1 LREIES
7 LILLLG
13 AAALLAQLA
22 RTLAVPYPVF
32 LVVGGLV
39 IGFVPGLPTLRIPPE
54 VIFTVFLP
62 PLLNYAAFFTSPR
75 DLRAHLRP
83 IALLAVGL
91 VLFTMSAVAL
101 VAHFLIGMPWA
112 VAFVLGAILGPT
124 DPTAAQ
130 AVFGRLGVPARVR
143 TIVEGESLVN
153 DGSGLVAY
161 RIAVAAVVGGA
172 FSLWEAGL
180 DFVVMSGGGLLFGV
194 VLGWAVLPLWARVK
208 DSSIFIALSLLTAYA
223 VYILAEDVLHV
234 SGVLAVVSYGLYRG
248 WRDPRIFPDASTRAR
263 NISFWGVLIFLL
275 ESLLFVLIG
284 QQLPSVI
291 AGLGE
296 YRAADVLLY
305 GVLIYAAL
313 TAARFGWFFIVPSL
327 NPVFDR
333 VLRTRYFQS
342 PWQQRLLMS
351 WSGMR
356 GAVALAAALAIP
368 VSTSDGSPFP
378 ERDLVLFLTFSA
390 ILASLVLQGLTLG
403 PLTRALRLKG
413 EEGADKLV
421 ELETRLEA
429 SRAALER
436 LEQLGDDERIS
447 SSARERV
454 REQYEERIRRYRA
467 GIEAGGTTEEY
478 AQSSSAWRAWR
489 RELIEAEREAVLRK
503 RDQAEIGP
511 EVMRR
516 VLRDIDLEEL
526 RVDDR

>member
-1 LREIES
+1 MNEIES

-22 RTLAVPYPVF
+22 RTLNVPYPVF
-32 LVVGGLV
+32 LVLGGLA
-39 IGFVPGLPTLRIPPE
+39 IAFVPGLPTLQIPPE

-62 PLLNYAAFFTSPR
+62 PLLNYAAFFSSPR

-83 IALLAVGL
+83 IALLAIGL
-91 VLFTMSAVAL
+91 VLFTMFAVAL
-101 VAHFLIGMPWA
+101 VAHYLIGMPWA

-130 AVFGRLGVPARVR
+130 AVFGRLGVPGRVR

-180 DFVVMSGGGLLFGV
+180 DFVVVSGGGLLVGL
-194 VLGWAVLPLWARVK
+194 VLGWAVLPLWARIRE
-208 DSSIFIALSLLTAYA
+208 SSIFVALSLLTAYA
-223 VYILAEDVLHV
+223 VYIIAEEVLGV

-248 WRDPRIFPDASTRAR
+248 WRDPRIFPDAATRAR
-263 NISFWGVLIFLL
+263 NISFWAVLIFIL
-275 ESLLFVLIG
+275 ESMLFVLIG
-284 QQLPSVI
+284 QQLPSVLG
-291 AGLGE
+291 GLGE
-296 YRAADVLLY
+296 YRGAEIILYAA
-305 GVLIYAAL
+305 LIYAVV
-313 TAARFGWFFIVPSL
+313 TAARFVWFFAVPSL
-327 NPVFDR
+327 NPVADR
-333 VLRTRYFQS
+333 LFGTRYLRT
-342 PWQQRLLMS
+342 PWQERLLMS
-351 WSGMR
+351 WCGIR

-368 VSTSDGSPFP
+368 VSAGDGGSFP
-378 ERDLVLFLTFSA
+378 ERDLVLFLTFCV

-403 PLTRALRLKG
+403 PLTGVLRLKG
-413 EEGADKLV
+413 EDETDKV
-421 ELETRLEA
+421 AELETRLEA
-429 SRAALER
+429 CRAALRR
-436 LEQLGDDERIS
+436 LDLLDEDERIS
-447 SSARERV
+447 PGARERV

-478 AQSSSAWRAWR
+478 AQGSSAWRSWR
-489 RELIEAEREAVLRK
+489 RDLIAVEREAVLRR
-503 RDQAEIGP
+503 RDRGEIGP

-526 RVDDR
+526 RIDDR